1 MTGDGATSGPPTVR
15 VAWLTAIGTGA
26 IAFAL
31 AVAGVDETLPLFV
44 PFAVSTCAAAAAVY
58 AATQATP
65 AARTVLAGLV
75 LTGWGVSLFV
85 LLVLVSA
92 ARSDW

>member
-1 MTGDGATSGPPTVR
+1 
-15 VAWLTAIGTGA
+15 
-26 IAFAL
+26 
-31 AVAGVDETLPLFV
+31 
-44 PFAVSTCAAAAAVY
+44 VY